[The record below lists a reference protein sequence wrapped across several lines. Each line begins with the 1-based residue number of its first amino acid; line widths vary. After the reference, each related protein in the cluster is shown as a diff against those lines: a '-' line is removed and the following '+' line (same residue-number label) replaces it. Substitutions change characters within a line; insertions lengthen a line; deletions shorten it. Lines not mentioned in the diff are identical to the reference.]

1 MSRLALLLASLVL
14 VAAAA
19 PSASAS
25 AQRRA
30 DPIDEGIALRE
41 RGRDAEAL
49 ALFERAYA
57 ETPTA
62 RALAQIA
69 LAEQALGRL
78 VEAEAHLA
86 EALAEASDPFIRR
99 NRALLESELADIRT
113 HVGDLTVTGGVEG
126 AEVVVGGQALGVL
139 PLDAPVRVVAGEVA
153 LVVRAEGYEP
163 FETTVTVPGGGAASV
178 LARLARVP
186 SATEPEREVVAP
198 PPPTGA
204 EDGGPAWALPVGLAL
219 AGVGVV
225 GLGVGAGLMVV
236 REDNAQLRQ
245 RCSDTDPGCRA
256 AYQNALDAEA
266 GGIASFVLGGALA
279 AGGAAVLVL
288 GATGGLGSARSD
300 EASVACAP
308 GLLAMHCAGR
318 F

>member
-1 MSRLALLLASLVL
+1 MSRLVLLLALAVL
-14 VAAAA
+14 AAAAA
-19 PSASAS
+19 PSSRAS

-57 ETPTA
+57 ETPSA

-86 EALAEASDPFIRR
+86 EALGETGDPFIRR
-99 NRALLESELADIRT
+99 NRTILEGELAEIRT
-113 HVGDLTVTGGVEG
+113 QVGDLTVTGGPEG

-139 PLDAPVRVVAGEVA
+139 PLDAPVRVVAGSVA
-153 LVVRAEGYEP
+153 LVVRAPGHEP

-178 LARLARVP
+178 LARLTRVAR
-186 SATEPEREVVAP
+186 AEPEREIVAP
-198 PPPTGA
+198 PPTTSA

-245 RCSDTDPGCRA
+245 RCSDVDPGCRA

-266 GGIASFVLGGALA
+266 GGIASFVIGGALA

-288 GATGGLGSARSD
+288 SATGALGSERSD
-300 EASVACAP
+300 EASLACTP
-308 GLLAMHCAGR
+308 GLLAVHCTGR